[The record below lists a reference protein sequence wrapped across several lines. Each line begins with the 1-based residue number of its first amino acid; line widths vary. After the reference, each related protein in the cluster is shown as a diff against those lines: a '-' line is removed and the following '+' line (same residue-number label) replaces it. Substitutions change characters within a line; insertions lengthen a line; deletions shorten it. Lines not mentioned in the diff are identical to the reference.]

1 MTAPTPLRVLLGF
14 HGCLDLRISLF
25 TLIWLNEIVQIFVS
39 FDAFQIFFCPFGSNR
54 AILSN
59 NCLSLQFS
67 SNSSE
72 GESTT
77 KSNNVDT
84 KWYRLIHSTKWCEIQ
99 NLVKTGV
106 SFPTLTDF
114 TRSLHTDSS
123 GGCLLTQAKWH

>member
-1 MTAPTPLRVLLGF
+1 MFCNVAFSKYQKVQVTAPTPLHVLLGF
-14 HGCLDLRISLF
+14 HGCLDLRIGLF

-39 FDAFQIFFCPFGSNR
+39 FYAFQIFFCLFGSNR

-77 KSNNVDT
+77 LQQSLTMWTHT
-84 KWYRLIHSTKWCEIQ
+84 KWYRLIHCGQFYKMVRNSKPGKNW
-99 NLVKTGV
+99 
-106 SFPTLTDF
+106 
-114 TRSLHTDSS
+114 SLSPNTH
-123 GGCLLTQAKWH
+123 